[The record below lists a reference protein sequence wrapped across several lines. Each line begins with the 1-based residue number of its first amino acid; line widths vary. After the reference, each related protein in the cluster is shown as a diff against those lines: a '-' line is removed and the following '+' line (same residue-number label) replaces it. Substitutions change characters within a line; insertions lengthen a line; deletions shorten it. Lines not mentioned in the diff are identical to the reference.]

1 MDSLINHMDELFGR
15 QESTPAKPAKP
26 KEPTTPVKPTQTTQ
40 SRPAIPPVASISAIA
55 ASKEP
60 AVWRRK
66 RLIIVTAVAATVIV
80 LLAITGLLT
89 RPHPSV
95 GRSAAN
101 DYAEAIKLAGL
112 GGTRIDLPK
121 AAEYLQRAA
130 AIIRAGKFALKK
142 SRAQLRA
149 CWS

>member
-1 MDSLINHMDELFGR
+1 LTRDAPHPTKAVLPASLEDLAYRHSISIRHERFRSDMDCLISQMDKLLGR
-15 QESTPAKPAKP
+15 QESTPAKPAGP

-66 RLIIVTAVAATVIV
+66 RLIIVTAVAAIVIV

-89 RPHPSV
+89 RPYLSV
-95 GRSAAN
+95 GRSAAK
-101 DYAEAIKLAGL
+101 D
-112 GGTRIDLPK
+112 R
-121 AAEYLQRAA
+121 
-130 AIIRAGKFALKK
+130 K
-142 SRAQLRA
+142 SV
-149 CWS
+149 